1 MAITLPKH
9 SSCDTTQLNSLLRR
23 KRIGCNLA
31 VNEQYTLFCVL
42 SFMWFSFNI
51 TFYLFAQEKKTLA
64 ALPWEPVEHYRS
76 LSLRILHGHFRVD
89 PPLFSFCGKI
99 KSFVTLWSPF
109 QPRLQQRSTFWPL
122 VISQADGSA
131 EPCSCSFCTL
141 KSSPPRPAAVRH
153 CCTRPFAFLADP
165 RQLDWVQTLG
175 NGAREPAARP
185 RCPWPPQGLAA
196 GLGMGVTAW
205 GQRGRRTPPHATPQP
220 KSSHPV

>member
-141 KSSPPRPAAVRH
+141 KSCPPRSRQALLHKAVRLP
-153 CCTRPFAFLADP
+153 CRP
-165 RQLDWVQTLG
+165 T
-175 NGAREPAARP
+175 
-185 RCPWPPQGLAA
+185 AA
-196 GLGMGVTAW
+196 GLGPNLGKRSPRAGSTPSLPVATAGAGSRAGHGGDSVGTAGQKDPPPRHTTAKEQPPSVT
-205 GQRGRRTPPHATPQP
+205 
-220 KSSHPV
+220 